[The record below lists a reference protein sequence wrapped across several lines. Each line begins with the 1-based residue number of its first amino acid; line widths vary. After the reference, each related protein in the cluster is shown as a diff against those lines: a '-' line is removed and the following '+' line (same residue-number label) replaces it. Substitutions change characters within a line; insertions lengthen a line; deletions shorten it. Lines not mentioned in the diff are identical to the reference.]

1 MRLLDNSLGKLN
13 DLWQNSFALRYDALA
28 ESEQRI
34 IKIAAIV
41 LPIIIFI
48 FGIVLP
54 ILDKNTALQQDT
66 SRLSAQVFEANQLA
80 DQLEKQPKQT
90 GSQSTNLLSQ
100 VDSLARQSGVRK
112 FMTRL
117 RPQPV
122 ISGKQQLQT
131 QIKNA
136 PYKDIA
142 AFISKLEKSGL
153 NITRIK
159 IQAVSASIVN
169 VQATIGQ

>member
-1 MRLLDNSLGKLN
+1 MRFVDNGLGKLSGI
-13 DLWQNSFALRYDALA
+13 WQQTFAPRYDALA

-34 IKIAAIV
+34 IKIAAIL
-41 LPIIIFI
+41 LPLIIFT

-54 ILDKNTALQQDT
+54 IADKNSALKQDV
-66 SRLSAQVFEANQLA
+66 SSLSAQVLEANQLA
-80 DQLEKQPKQT
+80 DQLEKQPKQQA
-90 GSQSTNLLSQ
+90 GKNTNLLSQ
-100 VDSLARQSGVRK
+100 VDSLARQSGVRT

-136 PYKDIA
+136 PYKKIV

-159 IQAVSASIVN
+159 IQAASAGIVN

>member
-1 MRLLDNSLGKLN
+1 MRVLDNSLEKLN
-13 DLWQNSFALRYDALA
+13 NLWQQNFAPRYDALA

-41 LPIIIFI
+41 LPMIIFI

-54 ILDKNTALQQDT
+54 IADKNAALEQDV
-66 SRLSAQVFEANQLA
+66 SSLSKQVFEANQLA
-80 DQLEKQPKQT
+80 DQLEKQPQQQA
-90 GSQSTNLLSQ
+90 GNNTNLLSQ

-122 ISGKQQLQT
+122 ISSKQQLQT
-131 QIKNA
+131 QIKEA
-136 PYKDIA
+136 PYKQVVS
-142 AFISKLEKSGL
+142 FISKLENSGL

-159 IQAVSASIVN
+159 IQAVSTGIVN
-169 VQATIGQ
+169 VRATIGQ

>member
-1 MRLLDNSLGKLN
+1 MRLFHHNLEKLN
-13 DLWQNSFALRYDALA
+13 LLWQERFAPRYDALA

-34 IKIAAIV
+34 LNIAAIT
-41 LPIIIFI
+41 LPLILFI

-54 ILDKNTALQQDT
+54 ILDKNTALQQDI
-66 SRLSAQVFEANQLA
+66 SNLSAQVLEANQLA
-80 DQLEKQPKQT
+80 DQLEKQPKT
-90 GSQSTNLLSQ
+90 MGATNTSLLSQ
-100 VDSLARQSGVRK
+100 VDSLARQSDVRQ

-122 ISGKQQLQT
+122 IGGKKQLQT

-136 PYKDIA
+136 PYKAIA
-142 AFISKLEKSGL
+142 VFISKLEMSGL

-159 IQAVSASIVN
+159 IQAVTAGIVN

>member
-1 MRLLDNSLGKLN
+1 MTILDSSIEKLN
-13 DLWQNSFALRYDALA
+13 TLWQQRFAPRYDALA

-34 IKIAAIV
+34 IKVAAIV

-54 ILDKNTALQQDT
+54 IVDKNTALKHDVQK
-66 SRLSAQVFEANQLA
+66 LSSQVAEANQLA
-80 DQLEKQPKQT
+80 DVLVKKPKQQ
-90 GSQSTNLLSQ
+90 GANNSNLLSH
-100 VDSLARQSGVRK
+100 VDSLARQSGVRQ

-117 RPQPV
+117 RPQPK
-122 ISGKQQLQT
+122 IGGKQQLQT

-136 PYKDIA
+136 PYKSIA
-142 AFISKLEKSGL
+142 AFISNLENNGL

-159 IQAVSASIVN
+159 IQAVSAGIVN

>member
-1 MRLLDNSLGKLN
+1 MRLLNNNLEKIN
-13 DLWQNSFALRYDALA
+13 TLWQGSFAPRYDALA

-34 IKIAAIV
+34 IKVAAIA
-41 LPIIIFI
+41 LPTIIFI

-54 ILDKNTALQQDT
+54 ILDKSAALQQDI
-66 SRLSAQVFEANQLA
+66 SNLSAQVFEANKLA
-80 DQLEKQPKQT
+80 NQLEKQPKQA
-90 GSQSTNLLSQ
+90 GSKNTSLLSQ

-122 ISGKQQLQT
+122 IGGKQQLQT

-142 AFISKLEKSGL
+142 VFISKLETSGL
-153 NITRIK
+153 NITRLK
-159 IQAVSASIVN
+159 IQAVTAGIVN

>member
-1 MRLLDNSLGKLN
+1 MAILDNSMEKLN
-13 DLWQNSFALRYDALA
+13 AIWQQRFAPRYDALA

-54 ILDKNTALQQDT
+54 VADKNTALKNDVQK
-66 SRLSAQVFEANQLA
+66 LSAQVAEANQLA
-80 DQLEKQPKQT
+80 DVLVKKPKQQ
-90 GSQSTNLLSQ
+90 GANNSNLLSH
-100 VDSLARQSGVRK
+100 VDNLARQSGVRQ

-122 ISGKQQLQT
+122 IGGKQQLQT

-136 PYKDIA
+136 PYKSIA
-142 AFISKLEKSGL
+142 AFIAKLESSGL
-153 NITRIK
+153 NVSRIK
-159 IQAVSASIVN
+159 IQAVSAGIVN